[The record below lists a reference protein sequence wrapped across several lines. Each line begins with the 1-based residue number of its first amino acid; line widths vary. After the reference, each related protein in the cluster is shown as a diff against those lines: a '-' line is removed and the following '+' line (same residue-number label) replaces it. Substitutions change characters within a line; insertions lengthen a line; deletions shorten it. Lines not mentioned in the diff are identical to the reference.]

1 VYVGH
6 SQRLKIDLVTSV
18 LDPDHQH
25 LIDDAAKLCEDA
37 ENQLMSD
44 VTDHPYWPTDWLT
57 CGPWLTQCT
66 LTLTTFRPIAS

>member
-1 VYVGH
+1 MPPPCSPALTPLTIGLNIIFSVYVGH

-44 VTDHPYWPTDWLT
+44 VTDHPY
-57 CGPWLTQCT
+57 
-66 LTLTTFRPIAS
+66 